1 LCDPSHTLTQRNN
14 KTWIITCDSLWFG
27 AKSPLRYENETTNS
41 VIWWDTLANTHHL
54 VPLDYT
60 SRKFDK
66 NDMLTF
72 VYTSPSIEEFAS
84 KFRTLTEQ
92 IDMFVAELTINPQ
105 P

>member
-1 LCDPSHTLTQRNN
+1 
-14 KTWIITCDSLWFG
+14 
-27 AKSPLRYENETTNS
+27 
-41 VIWWDTLANTHHL
+41 
-54 VPLDYT
+54 
-60 SRKFDK
+60 
-66 NDMLTF
+66 MLTF